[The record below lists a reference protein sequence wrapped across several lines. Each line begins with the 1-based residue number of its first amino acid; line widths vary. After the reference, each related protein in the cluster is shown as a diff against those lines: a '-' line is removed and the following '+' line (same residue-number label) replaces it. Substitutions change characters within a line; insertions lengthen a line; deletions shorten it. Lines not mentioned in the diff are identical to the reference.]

1 MNKKTKTNY
10 LLLILGVVTIT
21 GPMLLS
27 HNVQAQ
33 QNSTSFAN
41 KITIPPRTL
50 YGAPTIPAA
59 NWTGSVQILPTIM
72 QAFKS
77 QIHIKLNDATT
88 SALQAVGTNSS
99 AVAAFIHPESGFLVY
114 NVFVMDANNNNIHKV
129 IVDAGNGKVLSNQQM
144 SMMEMMA
151 IMHPGMAMMHPGRM
165 GMMSSGM
172 MTGHPWQ

>member
-1 MNKKTKTNY
+1 MNKKAKVNY
-10 LLLILGVVTIT
+10 HWLLIAGAIIVSVS
-21 GPMLLS
+21 MLLPLS

-33 QNSTSFAN
+33 QNSTGFAN
-41 KITIPPRTL
+41 KMAAP
-50 YGAPTIPAA
+50 PTIPTA

-77 QIHIKLNDATT
+77 QIHINLNEATT
-88 SALQAVGTNSS
+88 NALQAVGTNSS

-114 NVFVMDANNNNIHKV
+114 NVFVMDGNNNNIHKV

-144 SMMEMMA
+144 SMMQMMA
-151 IMHPGMAMMHPGRM
+151 IMHPGMTMMHPGGM

-172 MTGHPWQ
+172 MTGHP

>member
-1 MNKKTKTNY
+1 MNKKAKVNY
-10 LLLILGVVTIT
+10 WLLIVGAITASVSMLLL
-21 GPMLLS
+21 LLS

-33 QNSTSFAN
+33 QNSTGSAN
-41 KITIPPRTL
+41 KMAIPPRAL
-50 YGAPTIPAA
+50 YGPSTIPTA

-77 QIHIKLNDATT
+77 QIHINLNEATT
-88 SALQAVGTNSS
+88 NALQAVGTNSS

-114 NVFVMDANNNNIHKV
+114 NVFVMDGNSVHKV
-129 IVDAGNGKVLSNQQM
+129 IVDPGNGKVLSNQQI
-144 SMMEMMA
+144 S
-151 IMHPGMAMMHPGRM
+151 IMQMMAMMHSGGI

>member
-1 MNKKTKTNY
+1 MNKKAKVNY
-10 LLLILGVVTIT
+10 WLLISGAIT
-21 GPMLLS
+21 VSVSMLLPLS

-33 QNSTSFAN
+33 QNSTGFAN
-41 KITIPPRTL
+41 KMAAP
-50 YGAPTIPAA
+50 PTIPTA

-77 QIHIKLNDATT
+77 QIHINLNEATT
-88 SALQAVGTNSS
+88 NALQAVGTNSS

-114 NVFVMDANNNNIHKV
+114 NVFVMDGNNNNIHKV

-144 SMMEMMA
+144 SMMQMMA
-151 IMHPGMAMMHPGRM
+151 IMHPGMTMMHPGGM

-172 MTGHPWQ
+172 MTGHP